1 MVTIVKH
8 EWHSVDSQ
16 FAYELT
22 EDDLSEIYP
31 DLKKKEIK
39 SLLKQIEKG
48 EVDVESIIDEACE
61 VGYRSEEHTSELP
74 VT

>member
-39 SLLKQIEKG
+39 SLLKQIEK
-48 EVDVESIIDEACE
+48 EKQKTVDNLKKKKSKELAKKVKDEFK
-61 VGYRSEEHTSELP
+61 L
-74 VT
+74 